1 MFDSR
6 DVNPAVLAP
15 GATDENSSQRRP
27 WYPSYGGEVI
37 SDGSANTASYNAL
50 NISLEKR
57 MTGDLSFLGGY
68 RWAKCLDEN
77 SIAGFYDNEFTGPRN
92 RMLDH
97 GLCPSDL
104 ASQFKMAVV
113 WRVPVVQ
120 SLEFAGRNI
129 VGGWTMRGI
138 WSQWDGVPYSVTT
151 WNDRGLTGDYE
162 ADWSIRAPE
171 IGNPNLLGSRSTSEK
186 LQEWFNTA
194 AFSDGDAT
202 TYSNQAR
209 NSFRG
214 PGFANLDF
222 AVIKS
227 STCSSTSFAR
237 RPGARGS
244 LGLFLSDEPPRRNN
258 EIPL

>member
-1 MFDSR
+1 
-6 DVNPAVLAP
+6 
-15 GATDENSSQRRP
+15 
-27 WYPSYGGEVI
+27 
-37 SDGSANTASYNAL
+37 
-50 NISLEKR
+50 
-57 MTGDLSFLGGY
+57 
-68 RWAKCLDEN
+68 
-77 SIAGFYDNEFTGPRN
+77 
-92 RMLDH
+92 
-97 GLCPSDL
+97 
-104 ASQFKMAVV
+104 
-113 WRVPVVQ
+113 
-120 SLEFAGRNI
+120 
-129 VGGWTMRGI
+129 MRGI